1 MNFAIGSGWLI
12 VFIFVIKEA
21 HHLHGKFSVDDLLQK
36 TVEFLIND
44 LSEFMELNE
53 RIVNVFL

>member
-1 MNFAIGSGWLI
+1 MNLAIGSGWLI

-21 HHLHGKFSVDDLLQK
+21 NHLHGKFGVDDLLQK

-44 LSEFMELNE
+44 LSEFMEFNE
-53 RIVNVFL
+53 CIVNVFL

>member
-44 LSEFMELNE
+44 LS
-53 RIVNVFL
+53 